1 MDKDITTLANLILRN
16 HYRIIGIT
24 GISGSGKSTLAY
36 RLKER
41 LIQQNKKVISISL
54 DDFVVYQTYRKF
66 LSLRWRSQPESHNIE
81 WLLQVLNYV
90 KKKMLFF
97 IFLALIKLLTMWV

>member
-1 MDKDITTLANLILRN
+1 MDKDIRTLENLILKN

-41 LIQQNKKVISISL
+41 LVKHKKKVINISL
-54 DDFVVYQTYRKF
+54 DDFVIYQTYRKF

-90 KKKMLFF
+90 KKKILFYVF
-97 IFLALIKLLTMWV
+97 RALIKLSTMWG